1 MSGAGKATI
10 SISCFGQMV
19 FIEKV
24 MEATLFATKAKRS
37 PFWGEGNKSIIG
49 SGGKHTETHPK
60 LFVFFL
66 FFFRIFFQEGFF
78 TRVFCVYF
86 FLDGLVGQIYLFFFA
101 CSGNLKKL

>member
-66 FFFRIFFQEGFF
+66 FFFRIFFSRGLFYACVL
-78 TRVFCVYF
+78 RVFF
-86 FLDGLVGQIYLFFFA
+86 
-101 CSGNLKKL
+101 S